1 MVLLHTLPKKHFNL
15 NINEHGDI
23 FEGSSRHLGELNMF
37 CENDYTLIG
46 ITGPTGPTI
55 KGHIGPRGCIG
66 DTGPTGFVGQ
76 CITGPTGDTGID
88 GVMGY
93 IGPVGIKGR
102 HGPQGPTGIRGHTG
116 NIRYNLPRPY
126 LSGVIHTPF
135 IFDSATYPIIPWK
148 NISNNQFTLSNNI
161 VRFPQKYG
169 IYKIEVGFQL
179 NTCINQDMI
188 SMISVELVFN
198 SKCKKYTHL
207 TPNYKRHCQRHSSCS
222 TLHII
227 YPVEQDTTMTIQ
239 ISGCEQQ
246 SIVFENAYISIHE
259 IY

>member
-1 MVLLHTLPKKHFNL
+1 MVLLHTLPKKHLNL

-23 FEGSSRHLGELNMF
+23 FEGSSKHLGELNMF
-37 CENDYTLIG
+37 CENDYSLIG
-46 ITGPTGPTI
+46 MTGPTGPTT
-55 KGHIGPRGCIG
+55 KGNIGPRGHVG
-66 DTGPTGFVGQ
+66 NTGPTGFIGQ

-88 GVMGY
+88 GIIGY

-102 HGPQGPTGIRGHTG
+102 HGECGPTGIRGHTG
-116 NIRYNLPRPY
+116 NVRYSLPRPY
-126 LSGVIHTPF
+126 LSGVIHKPF
-135 IFDSATYPIIPWK
+135 IFDSTTYPILPWK

-161 VRFPQKYG
+161 VTFPKKYG

-179 NTCINQDMI
+179 NTCVNQDMI
-188 SMISVELVFN
+188 LIELIFN

-207 TPNYKRHCQRHSSCS
+207 TPNYKRHHQRHSSCS

-227 YPVEQDTTMTIQ
+227 YPVEQDTSMTIQ
-239 ISGCEQQ
+239 ISAGQ
-246 SIVFENAYISIHE
+246 SIAFENAYISIHE